1 MISKFKLADKKLL
14 LIGLSY
20 IFVVSVIFF
29 FEILNNDYSI
39 VNHYTVPVFVGF
51 TVFFILLLL
60 NQFLIRFSFYRDT
73 VNFKNHRFI
82 GFMIIFVYFLGFS
95 GSLFLP
101 YDKLFH
107 FDKVEYAFQYFYPG
121 EKLLKKYNNDIY
133 RYIYYGNEEEVN
145 FTSYVNK
152 DDTFVEVDD
161 YFEKIKLENG
171 DLYYKYIEETDKSV
185 VLFSSDVYVKND
197 YIVGDN
203 RNSVFEYDCVKTNK
217 RYYLYYAYINGKVDN
232 TYEIFV
238 NNIIM
243 KVGE

>member
-133 RYIYYGNEEEVN
+133 RYIYYGNEDEVN
-145 FTSYVNK
+145 FTSFVNK

-203 RNSVFEYDCVKTNK
+203 RNSVFEYDCVKTDK

>member
-121 EKLLKKYNNDIY
+121 EKLLKKYNNDTY
-133 RYIYYGNEEEVN
+133 RYIYYGNEEDVH
-145 FTSYVNK
+145 FTSFVNI

>member
-1 MISKFKLADKKLL
+1 MISKFKLTDKKLL
-14 LIGLSY
+14 LILLGY
-20 IFVVSVIFF
+20 ILVVSIIFLV
-29 FEILNNDYSI
+29 EILNNDYSI
-39 VNHYTVPVFVGF
+39 VNHYSVPVFVGF
-51 TVFFILLLL
+51 TVFFILLVL
-60 NQFLIRFSFYRDT
+60 NQFLIRYSFYRDT

-107 FDKVEYAFQYFYPG
+107 FDKVEYAFEYFYPG
-121 EKLLKKYNNDIY
+121 EKLLKKYVNDKY
-133 RYIYYGNEEEVN
+133 RYIYYGNEEEVL
-145 FTSYVNK
+145 FTTFINK
-152 DDTFVEVDD
+152 NNTFIEVDD
-161 YFEKIKLENG
+161 YFEMIELENG
-171 DLYYKYIEETDKSV
+171 KLYYKYIEDVDKSV

-203 RNSVFEYDCVKTNK
+203 RNSVFEYDCVKTDK
-217 RYYLYYAYINGKVDN
+217 RYYLYYSYINGKVDN

>member
-29 FEILNNDYSI
+29 FEILSNDYSI
-39 VNHYTVPVFVGF
+39 VNHYTVSVFVGF

-121 EKLLKKYNNDIY
+121 EKLLKKYSNDTY
-133 RYIYYGNEEEVN
+133 RYIYYGNEEEVH
-145 FTSYVNK
+145 FTSFVNK

-203 RNSVFEYDCVKTNK
+203 RNSVFEYDCVKTDK
-217 RYYLYYAYINGKVDN
+217 RYYLYYSYINGKVDN
-232 TYEIFV
+232 TYELSI
-238 NNIIM
+238 NNLTLKI
-243 KVGE
+243 GE

>member
-133 RYIYYGNEEEVN
+133 RYIYYGNEEAVH
-145 FTSYVNK
+145 FTSFVNK

-171 DLYYKYIEETDKSV
+171 DLYYKYIEETDK
-185 VLFSSDVYVKND
+185 
-197 YIVGDN
+197 
-203 RNSVFEYDCVKTNK
+203 

>member
-133 RYIYYGNEEEVN
+133 RYIYYGNEEEVY
-145 FTSYVNK
+145 FTSFVNK

>member
-1 MISKFKLADKKLL
+1 MISKFKLTDKKLL
-14 LIGLSY
+14 LILLGY
-20 IFVVSVIFF
+20 IVVVSIIFF
-29 FEILNNDYSI
+29 VEILNNDYSI
-39 VNHYTVPVFVGF
+39 VNHYSVPVFVGF
-51 TVFFILLLL
+51 FVFFVLLVL
-60 NQFLIRFSFYRDT
+60 NQYLIRYSFYRDT
-73 VNFKNHRFI
+73 VNFNNHRFI

-133 RYIYYGNEEEVN
+133 RYIYYGNEEEVY
-145 FTSYVNK
+145 FTSFVNK

-171 DLYYKYIEETDKSV
+171 DLYYKYIEDTDKSV

-203 RNSVFEYDCVKTNK
+203 RNSVFEYDCVKTDK

>member
-1 MISKFKLADKKLL
+1 MISKFKLTDKKLL
-14 LIGLSY
+14 LILLGY
-20 IFVVSVIFF
+20 ILVVSIIFLV
-29 FEILNNDYSI
+29 EILNNDYSI
-39 VNHYTVPVFVGF
+39 VNHYSVPVFVGF
-51 TVFFILLLL
+51 TVFFILLVL
-60 NQFLIRFSFYRDT
+60 NQFLIRYSFYRDT

-95 GSLFLP
+95 VSLFLP

-107 FDKVEYAFQYFYPG
+107 FDKVEYAFEYFYPG
-121 EKLLKKYNNDIY
+121 EKLLKKYNNDTY
-133 RYIYYGNEEEVN
+133 RYIYYGNEEEVH
-145 FTSYVNK
+145 FTSFVNK

-203 RNSVFEYDCVKTNK
+203 RNSVFEYDCVKTDK
-217 RYYLYYAYINGKVDN
+217 RYYLYYSYINGKVDN
-232 TYEIFV
+232 TYEISV